1 MATEPN
7 PMLGLCKAQMLALLE
22 AHRHWVEDLQCLRQV
37 QLRTDEG
44 LLEADR
50 TFGAELASAPDFNA
64 VLNSQLAFIN
74 RQLAMQHRIWQGWM
88 QIGARGPAVW
98 AEQYQGAQMAW
109 QHVFSDSA
117 AATSSASAESG
128 WQAWGDVTRSA
139 MDALSAMSSE
149 ANRAV
154 AQQLAWLQGSAAAG
168 RAKVKP
174 ARAGRAANSEG

>member
-22 AHRHWVEDLQCLRQV
+22 AHRHWVEDLLCLRQV

-117 AATSSASAESG
+117 ATTSSNCSSGGSTTNASGPAASSRRPTRRSTG
-128 WQAWGDVTRSA
+128 GSSSRSTTTSSWSSSTKVTRSA
-139 MDALSAMSSE
+139 
-149 ANRAV
+149 
-154 AQQLAWLQGSAAAG
+154 
-168 RAKVKP
+168 
-174 ARAGRAANSEG
+174 